1 MAEVPEQADVDPVA
15 ATLAWFKAHQQV
27 ATLLGDPALHVS
39 GIHEAAWPHL
49 IISEGVAADLRRG
62 DWDGE
67 FEVAFHLVGHP
78 NGAPGKAELRR
89 LAAKLMAVALRMPD
103 EMPAGPTDPVVSR
116 AKPSGSYVYQ
126 PLASGQ
132 PSYHFAVLLV
142 VRPPL
147 EFPAGP

>member
-15 ATLAWFKAHQQV
+15 VTLAWFKTHAQV
-27 ATLLGDPALHVS
+27 AGLLGDPANHVS

-49 IISEGVAADLRRG
+49 IIGEGVAADLRAG

-67 FEVAFHLVGHP
+67 YEVAFHLVGHP

-89 LAAKLMAVALRMPD
+89 LSAKLLSVALRMPD
-103 EMPAGPTDPVVSR
+103 EMPAGPTDVVVSR
-116 AKPSGSYVYQ
+116 ARPSGAYVYQ

-132 PSYHFAVLLV
+132 PSYHFAALLV
-142 VRPPL
+142 MRPPSAL
-147 EFPAGP
+147 PVP